1 MTDII
6 DQANQQNE
14 VWLAS
19 HLAAQRAHKSEAV
32 KIIANQHV
40 CIDCDNPIN
49 PERVEK
55 MPDAPRCIDC
65 QTIFEHKGKH
75 FA

>member
-1 MTDII
+1 
-6 DQANQQNE
+6 
-14 VWLAS
+14 
-19 HLAAQRAHKSEAV
+19 
-32 KIIANQHV
+32 V

-65 QTIFEHKGKH
+65 QTDFEHKEKH